1 MKEKVM
7 SVVLAFLLASGFTT
21 FTCSAES
28 TETQEPTPALSEFET
43 ASVYW
48 IFYKAPDTSKIEE
61 TAEQQRQE
69 YINELYRS
77 GATEKEVEQKSTE
90 YYKEVRLNYL
100 KETFKEAAEQVL
112 TDIGADPSKAWC
124 SSYTATIVCELDD
137 EQLAKA
143 RASALITDISAYTQP
158 DLTPET
164 PAFSNSEEFIDLLTK
179 DENGN
184 SVLPTDIKVD
194 AALDCSNN
202 YYNIDYLII
211 YGLNSVK
218 EIKNVI
224 DCLNK
229 QTKYHWENTIEDYS
243 GCEYLLFSENT
254 LSKNVIRIA
263 IFVDNS
269 LPGFLE
275 MSPSAY
281 SDVVGFDVTP
291 YIFYLG
297 DANGDA
303 RIDATDSSKILSLY
317 STLSTTSDYEITDE
331 EKKTMDV
338 NLDGNVDA
346 SDASQVLS
354 FYSYVSTGG
363 SKNIKEF
370 LSEDK

>member
-7 SVVLAFLLASGFTT
+7 SVVLALLLASGFTS

-28 TETQEPTPALSEFET
+28 TETQETPPAQSEFET
-43 ASVYW
+43 ANVYW

-61 TAEQQRQE
+61 TAG
-69 YINELYRS
+69 EL
-77 GATEKEVEQKSTE
+77 
-90 YYKEVRLNYL
+90 RLNYL
-100 KETFKEAAEQVL
+100 KKAYKEAAEQVL

-124 SSYTATIVCELDD
+124 SSYSATIVCELDD
-137 EQLAKA
+137 EQLSKA
-143 RASALITDISAYTQP
+143 RTSALITSISTYTQP

-194 AALDCSNN
+194 AVLDCSKS
-202 YYNIDYLII
+202 YCHVDYLVI

-229 QTKYHWENTIEDYS
+229 QTKYYWENPIEDYS
-243 GCEYLLFSENT
+243 GCICYLMSGNT
-254 LSKNVIRIA
+254 LSKNSIRIA
-263 IFVDNS
+263 IFVDNV
-269 LPGFLE
+269 LPGFLK

-281 SDVVGFDVTP
+281 SDEVGFDVTP

-297 DANGDA
+297 DANGDT
-303 RIDATDSSKILSLY
+303 RIDATDASKILSVY
-317 STLSTTSDYEITDE
+317 TTLSTTSDYKITDE
-331 EKKTMDV
+331 EERTMDV
-338 NLDGNVDA
+338 NLDGNIDA

-354 FYSYVSTGG
+354 YYSYVSTGG

-370 LSEDK
+370 LSEDI

>member
-7 SVVLAFLLASGFTT
+7 SVVLAFLLASSCTS

-28 TETQEPTPALSEFET
+28 TETQETPPAQSEFET
-43 ASVYW
+43 ANVYW

-61 TAEQQRQE
+61 TAG
-69 YINELYRS
+69 EL
-77 GATEKEVEQKSTE
+77 
-90 YYKEVRLNYL
+90 RLNYL
-100 KETFKEAAEQVL
+100 KKAYKEAAEQVL

-124 SSYTATIVCELDD
+124 SSYSATIVCELDD
-137 EQLAKA
+137 EQLSKA
-143 RASALITDISAYTQP
+143 RTSALITSISTYTQP

-194 AALDCSNN
+194 AVLDCSKS
-202 YYNIDYLII
+202 YCHVDYLVI

-229 QTKYHWENTIEDYS
+229 QTKYYWENFIEDYS
-243 GCEYLLFSENT
+243 GCIYYLMSGNT
-254 LSKNVIRIA
+254 LSKNSIRIA
-263 IFVDNS
+263 IFVDNV
-269 LPGFLE
+269 LPGFLK

-281 SDVVGFDVTP
+281 SDEV
-291 YIFYLG
+291 
-297 DANGDA
+297 
-303 RIDATDSSKILSLY
+303 DATDASKLLSVY
-317 STLSTTSDYEITDE
+317 TTLSTTSDYKITDE
-331 EKKTMDV
+331 EERTMDV
-338 NLDGNVDA
+338 NLDGNIDA

-354 FYSYVSTGG
+354 YYSYVSTGG

-370 LSEDK
+370 LSEDI

>member
-7 SVVLAFLLASGFTT
+7 SVVLALLLASSFTP

-28 TETQEPTPALSEFET
+28 AAIQETPPALSEFET
-43 ASVYW
+43 ANVYW

-77 GATEKEVEQKSTE
+77 GAAEKEIEQKSTE
-90 YYKEVRLNYL
+90 YYKELRLNYL

-137 EQLAKA
+137 EQLSKA
-143 RASALITDISAYTQP
+143 RTSALITYISAYTQP

-164 PAFSNSEEFIDLLTK
+164 PTFSNSEEFINLLTK

-184 SVLPTDIKVD
+184 SVLPEDIKVD
-194 AALDCSNN
+194 AALDCSNG
-202 YYNIDYLII
+202 YYNTDYLVI

-218 EIKNVI
+218 EIKDVI

-229 QTKYHWENTIEDYS
+229 QTKYYWENPIEDYS
-243 GCEYLLFSENT
+243 GCEYFLTSENT
-254 LSKNVIRIA
+254 LSKNNIRIA
-263 IFVDNS
+263 IFVDNV
-269 LPGFLE
+269 LPGFLK

-281 SDVVGFDVTP
+281 SNEVGFDVKP

-303 RIDATDSSKILSLY
+303 LIDATDASKILSLY
-317 STLSTTSDYEITDE
+317 STLSTTSDYKITDE
-331 EKKTMDV
+331 EKKALDV

-354 FYSYVSTGG
+354 YYSYVSTGG
-363 SKNIKEF
+363 SKSIKEF
-370 LSEDK
+370 LNEKK